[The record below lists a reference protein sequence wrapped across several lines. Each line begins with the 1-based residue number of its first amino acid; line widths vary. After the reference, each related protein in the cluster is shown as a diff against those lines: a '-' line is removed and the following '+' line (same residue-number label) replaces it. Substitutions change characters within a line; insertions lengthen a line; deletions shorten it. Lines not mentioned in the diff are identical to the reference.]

1 MRQGGAPKRAR
12 VVGTLVAIQSACL
25 LSVCTTAISSPAMAK
40 TPLTVFAAASL
51 KEALDATLRAW
62 RRAGGDPV
70 RVAYGSSSILARQ
83 IDRAAPADIY
93 ISANR
98 RWVAWLAARD
108 RLAAGTRT
116 TLLGNRLVLVA
127 PRGRAR
133 PVALAAAP
141 ILARLGDRRLALGDP
156 RHVPAGVY
164 AAAALK
170 KLGLWAALRT
180 RLAPA
185 ANVRA
190 ALALVARG
198 EAPLGI
204 VYRTDAQAERRVATV
219 ATFPADSHPDI
230 LYEAAV
236 VRRGDSPSAR
246 RLLVYLTGAAAAAL
260 FRRHGFCAPPPCS
273 D

>member
-1 MRQGGAPKRAR
+1 MQLA
-12 VVGTLVAIQSACL
+12 VAA
-25 LSVCTTAISSPAMAK
+25 TGISMPAMAK
-40 TPLTVFAAASL
+40 APMTIFAAASL
-51 KEALDATLRAW
+51 KEALDTTLAGW

-70 RVAYGSSSILARQ
+70 RAAYGSSSILARQ
-83 IDRAAPADIY
+83 IDRAAPADLY

-98 RWVAWLAARD
+98 KWVAWLAGRD

-116 TLLGNRLVLVA
+116 ILFGNRLAMVA
-127 PRGRAR
+127 PRDRAR
-133 PVALAAAP
+133 PVALAVAP
-141 ILARLGDRRLALGDP
+141 ILARLGDRRLAMGDP
-156 RHVPAGVY
+156 RHVPAGLY

-170 KLGLWAALRT
+170 KLGLWSALRP

-236 VRRGDSPSAR
+236 TRRGDSPRAR
-246 RLLVYLTGAAAAAL
+246 RLLVYLTGASAGAI